1 MVMAKKGKG
10 DKNNKVRYFL
20 FYYPSVLN
28 SHNDNTCPRT
38 SMSNL
43 LIAVSERL
51 GSQAPVFK
59 PSHAHIIMYKPFG
72 ITRKTEKGQSGTL
85 APCVVATDCTT
96 KIFTVRHAIA
106 GFAAQQNQTI
116 KNISPASRWVAPLF
130 RFCAAG
136 TRVNTKNCC

>member
-10 DKNNKVRYFL
+10 YKNNKVRYFL

-43 LIAVSERL
+43 SIEVSERL

-72 ITRKTEKGQSGTL
+72 ITWKTEKRQSGSL
-85 APCVVATDCTT
+85 ASCVVAIDCTT
-96 KIFTVRHAIA
+96 KFFSVRHAIA

-116 KNISPASRWVAPLF
+116 ENISPASRWVAPLF
-130 RFCAAG
+130 KFCAAS

>member
-10 DKNNKVRYFL
+10 DKNNNVRYFL

-28 SHNDNTCPRT
+28 SHNTCPRT

-43 LIAVSERL
+43 SIAVSERL

-59 PSHAHIIMYKPFG
+59 PSHAHIIIYKPFR
-72 ITRKTEKGQSGTL
+72 ITRKTEKRQSGTL
-85 APCVVATDCTT
+85 APFVVAIDCTT
-96 KIFTVRHAIA
+96 KVFTVRHAIA

-116 KNISPASRWVAPLF
+116 KNI
-130 RFCAAG
+130 
-136 TRVNTKNCC
+136 

>member
-43 LIAVSERL
+43 SIAVSERL

-72 ITRKTEKGQSGTL
+72 ITRKTEKRQSGTL
-85 APCVVATDCTT
+85 APCVVAIDCTT
-96 KIFTVRHAIA
+96 KVFTVRHAIA

-116 KNISPASRWVAPLF
+116 KNI
-130 RFCAAG
+130 
-136 TRVNTKNCC
+136 